1 MRKFV
6 ILITGLMFSC
16 NIFAAKTW
24 LAKNAVVEEVWSSN
38 NDEDVFYVK
47 LSGQTGPCSE
57 VEFSF
62 ANAQSAQAYSHAF
75 SLVSTALVHNKKVN
89 ILNYSDESCRGANY
103 VALLR
108 N

>member
-1 MRKFV
+1 MRKIIFLTAG
-6 ILITGLMFSC
+6 LIFSC
-16 NIFAAKTW
+16 NIHAAATW

-47 LSGQTGPCSE
+47 VSGQTGPCSE
-57 VEFSF
+57 IEFSS

-89 ILNYSDESCRGANY
+89 ILNYSEDSCTGANY

-108 N
+108 D